1 MKILKKVLFALGL
14 ILMSI
19 NILGLFKSMRN
30 SEIYTEK
37 NTGRLNDITI
47 KYEDALKEIV
57 RKNNES
63 DKAFALRIN
72 DVVSKSMSHYFR
84 KEGKEKYNLRVP
96 IWENYILFFYNSMK
110 S

>member
-1 MKILKKVLFALGL
+1 MKILKTVLFALGL

-63 DKAFALRIN
+63 DKAFAL
-72 DVVSKSMSHYFR
+72 
-84 KEGKEKYNLRVP
+84 
-96 IWENYILFFYNSMK
+96 
-110 S
+110 